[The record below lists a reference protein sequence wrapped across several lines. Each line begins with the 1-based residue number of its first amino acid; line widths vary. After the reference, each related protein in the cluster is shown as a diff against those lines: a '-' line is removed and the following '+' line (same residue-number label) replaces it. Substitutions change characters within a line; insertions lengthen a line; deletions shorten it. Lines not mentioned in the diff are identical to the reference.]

1 MLEMKPR
8 LRGDDTEGSSAG
20 YRLMPHNIEAEQATL
35 GAILVDNQAIDRV
48 SEFLSPDHFYEPL
61 HGRLYEAMQG
71 LLQRGLIA
79 TPVTL
84 KTYFEGDEALA
95 QVGGPQYLARLAGA
109 AVTVFDIAQY
119 ARLVY
124 DLSIRRELIRIGQD
138 MVGIA
143 HDSPVET
150 RPTEQIETVE
160 QKLFALAERGRTD
173 RGFQT
178 FEMALTGAVEMAQKA
193 YSRAGGLSGIGTGF
207 IDLDRILGGLR
218 PSDLLILAARPSMGK
233 TAFATNIAFNAAK
246 AFRQEVRDDGRL
258 ETVEGAQ
265 VGFFSLEMS
274 SEQLAMRILAEQSE
288 IPSDMILHGRMGEED
303 FFRLKD
309 TAVDLQRIPLFID
322 DTPGLT
328 ITSLTQ
334 RARRLKRQKGL
345 DLIVIDYL
353 QLIRSAN
360 ASRSDNRVQEVSEVT
375 QGLKALAKELSIPVL
390 ALSQLSRQVENRE
403 DKRPQLSDLRE
414 SGSIEQDADVVM
426 FIFREEYYHMRAKP
440 SRNEEEENSP
450 KWQEWEERRA
460 KIQGIAEIL
469 IGKQRNGPIGTVE
482 LLFESKL
489 TKFAN
494 LAQTDHYPEIR

>member
-1 MLEMKPR
+1 MLDLKSRNRMDEADST
-8 LRGDDTEGSSAG
+8 GGA

-35 GAILVDNQAIDRV
+35 GAILVDNQALDRV
-48 SEFLSPDHFYEPL
+48 GEFLSPDHFYEQL
-61 HGRLYEAMQG
+61 HARLYEAMQG
-71 LLQRGLIA
+71 LIQRGLIA

-95 QVGGPQYLARLAGA
+95 QVGGPNYLARLAGA
-109 AVTVFDIAQY
+109 AVTVFDVAQY

-124 DLSIRRELIRIGQD
+124 DLSIRRELIRISQD
-138 MVGIA
+138 MMSLA
-143 HDSPVET
+143 HDSPVDS

-173 RGFQT
+173 KGFQT
-178 FEMALTGAVEMAQKA
+178 FKMALTGAVDLAQKA
-193 YSRAGGLSGIGTGF
+193 YHRSGGLSGIATGF
-207 IDLDRILGGLR
+207 HDLDQMLGGLR
-218 PSDLLILAARPSMGK
+218 NSDLLILAARPSMGK

-246 AFRQEVRDDGRL
+246 AWRQETREDGRL

-288 IPSDMILHGRMGEED
+288 IPSNMILHGRMGEAD
-303 FFRLKD
+303 FFRLLD
-309 TAVDLQRIPLFID
+309 TAGALERIPLYID

-353 QLIRSAN
+353 QLIRPGNS
-360 ASRSDNRVQEVSEVT
+360 SRSDSRVQEVSEVT
-375 QGLKALAKELSIPVL
+375 QGLKALAKELSVPVL

-403 DKRPQLSDLRE
+403 DKRPQLADLRE

-426 FIFREEYYHMRAKP
+426 FIFREEYYHMRARP
-440 SRNEEEENSP
+440 GRNEEEENSP
-450 KWQEWEERRA
+450 KWAEWEEKRA
-460 KIQGIAEIL
+460 KIEGIAEVL

-482 LLFESKL
+482 LLFQSEL

-494 LAQTDHYPEIR
+494 LAKPDHYQDIR

>member
-1 MLEMKPR
+1 MLDIKSRPR
-8 LRGDDTEGSSAG
+8 SNDTDDAG
-20 YRLMPHNIEAEQATL
+20 TTYRLMPHNIEAEQATL
-35 GAILVDNQAIDRV
+35 GAILVDNQAVDRI
-48 SEFLSPDHFYEPL
+48 SEFLTADHFYEPL
-61 HGRLYEAMQG
+61 HGRLYEAMLG

-109 AVTVFDIAQY
+109 AVTVFDVGQY

-124 DLSIRRELIRIGQD
+124 DLSIRRELIRIGHD

-143 HDSPVET
+143 HDSPVDT

-173 RGFQT
+173 KGFQT
-178 FEMALTGAVEMAQKA
+178 FEMALAGAVDMAQKA

-207 IDLDRILGGLR
+207 VDLDRILGGLR

-233 TAFATNIAFNAAK
+233 TAFATNIAFTAAK
-246 AFRQEVRDDGRL
+246 AFRQEVREDGRL

-288 IPSDMILHGRMGEED
+288 IPSDMILHGRMGEAD

-309 TAVDLQRIPLFID
+309 TAIDLQRIPLFID

-353 QLIRSAN
+353 QLIRPAS

-426 FIFREEYYHMRAKP
+426 FIFREEYYHMRSRPA
-440 SRNEEEENSP
+440 RNEEEENSP

-469 IGKQRNGPIGTVE
+469 ISKQRNGPIGTVE

-494 LAQTDHYPEIR
+494 LAQSDHYQEPR